1 MPLTAARKSSIDYIG
16 HAGFVVRHDE
26 FRLLIDP
33 WFHPAFLESWFP
45 FPDNGHLLERVAA
58 GSYDALYV
66 SHTHTDHFDRA
77 LLRMLPRSLPVLCA
91 AFRSRDLLREMRG
104 LGFSDITVLGH
115 GESVPLR
122 PGLQATMLLD
132 TSHKE
137 DSALLVELD
146 GFRFLDLNDCHPK
159 LTELPRDVDLLAAQ
173 FSGAMWYPNC
183 YFYPLPVMREKV
195 AQVRSGLLD
204 TLMRTVAATDARAY
218 VPCAGPPVFLD
229 PALRVHND
237 REQTIFPH
245 WADVAPSFVE
255 AAPQVKIVDVQPGDR
270 IDIVGGKPV
279 TAAAPAPAPTDVA
292 GYARRRQAQW
302 GAHEQRPDTPVNTAE
317 LDAYFSRLIRR
328 NRPLLAD
335 YQRDLTILSGTRR
348 WTVMIRPVPPQPA
361 VVAASPPALPP
372 DAVPPGGATAGGTTA
387 SDGTAGG
394 SAVAA
399 GPPGSYEL
407 HVPPRVLRAIV
418 DGEAT
423 WEEALLS
430 MRIGLR
436 RDPDLF
442 DVTLMGLLRYGDTP
456 VVTWQ
461 LRQDSSVSDETITRD
476 GLRIQ
481 RYCPHAGEDLTDA
494 DIVDGVLECPRHHW
508 AWDLTTGRCV
518 RGGTWPLSVSPT
530 E

>member
-1 MPLTAARKSSIDYIG
+1 MPTAAAQKRSIDYIG

-45 FPDNGHLLERVAA
+45 FPDNGHLLDPVAA

-66 SHTHTDHFDRA
+66 SHTHTDHFDRT

-91 AFRSRDLLREMRG
+91 AFRSRELLREMRD

-115 GESVPLR
+115 GESVPLS
-122 PGLQATMLLD
+122 PGIQVTMLLD

-159 LTELPRDVDLLAAQ
+159 LTELPRNIDLLAAQ

-183 YFYPLPVMREKV
+183 YSYPRSVMRDKV
-195 AQVRSGLLD
+195 VQVRSGLLD
-204 TLMRTVAATDARAY
+204 TLVRTVAATDARAY

-229 PALRVHND
+229 PLLRVHND
-237 REQTIFPH
+237 RDETIFPH
-245 WADVAPSFVE
+245 WEDVAAPFAE
-255 AAPQVKIVDVQPGDR
+255 AAPQVEIVNVQPGDR

-279 TAAAPAPAPTDVA
+279 TIAASSPAPTDVA
-292 GYARRRQAQW
+292 AYARRRSAQW
-302 GAHEQRPDTPVNTAE
+302 SAHEQRPDTPVSTIE

-328 NRPLLAD
+328 NRPLLEN
-335 YQRDLTILSGTRR
+335 YQRDLIILSGTRE
-348 WTVMIRPVPPQPA
+348 WTVMIRPVPPHPA
-361 VVAASPPALPP
+361 VVEGRPPTPE
-372 DAVPPGGATAGGTTA
+372 AG
-387 SDGTAGG
+387 DGTSGD
-394 SAVAA
+394 AA
-399 GPPGSYEL
+399 TTGDPSGSYEL
-407 HVPPRVLRAIV
+407 RVPPRVLRAIV

-430 MRIGLR
+430 MRIELR

-442 DVTLMGLLRYGDTP
+442 DVTLMGLLRYGETP

-461 LRQDSSVSDETITRD
+461 LRRDSSVSDETIVRD

-481 RYCPHAGEDLTDA
+481 RYCPHAGEDLADA
-494 DIVDGVLECPRHHW
+494 AIIDGVLECPRHHW
-508 AWDLTTGRCV
+508 AWDLATGRCV
-518 RGGTWPLSVSPT
+518 RGGTWPLSVSPA